1 MSERRWAC
9 GKWGG
14 KQRVV
19 GGSWAGHCISLVPGR
34 PWRAQHQSDIGGGGD
49 AGPGASRSPG
59 LSFRP
64 REGEEGQEGQDSVS
78 RAKAN
83 WLRAFNKVR
92 LQLQEV
98 SDSGSWAMPTPRPH
112 PWPGWP
118 RLCLAHNQG
127 QAGHAPAP
135 PTTMARRVT
144 PLPRP
149 HLWPDWPHP
158 CLATPVA
165 KLATS
170 ISPVLPSP
178 NLLLWSFP

>member
-1 MSERRWAC
+1 MQKIQEGGKGTQVGLKVSERRWAC

-14 KQRVV
+14 KLRVV
-19 GGSWAGHCISLVPGR
+19 GGSWAGHCISEVPRR
-34 PWRAQHQSDIGGGGD
+34 PWRAQHHSDSGGGGG
-49 AGPGASRSPG
+49 AGPGASRTPG

-98 SDSGSWAMPTPRPH
+98 SDGGSRAMPTLCPH
-112 PWPGWP
+112 PV
-118 RLCLAHNQG
+118 
-127 QAGHAPAP
+127 
-135 PTTMARRVT
+135 AR
-144 PLPRP
+144 
-149 HLWPDWPHP
+149 
-158 CLATPVA
+158 LATP
-165 KLATS
+165 

-178 NLLLWSFP
+178 NLLLWSFPWLCPHEPMPLTSPFLSPTHTCPGSSLTIPS